1 MTNLSELQMTIAA
14 EAAALASERYI
25 APVKL
30 FATNFSPEYSTE
42 YTGVAVPVVSFGETS
57 AFNKES
63 NNWCSGQELSAEIV
77 SLDTH
82 YKVGLTMDDVT
93 AGNVGENGDKYVLK
107 AGAEGAARALA
118 KAVADKVFGALSA
131 ATGTAANVELSAI
144 RSEIAKLHASCA
156 TAGVDPST
164 AIIALNPTY
173 FGALLD
179 TLNYANLG
187 DQSAIKYGV
196 IDELLGFR
204 GVVEATSA
212 LPLSAVGFVIPYDS
226 IAVVNRYNRP
236 AVDSPSQIAFPAIET
251 KTGFTIGYRLFENL
265 CAGTLQFGADVL
277 FGVRAL
283 QPNKIIPI
291 KAA

>member
-25 APVKL
+25 TPVKL

-63 NNWCSGQELSAEIV
+63 NNWCNGQELSAEIV
-77 SLDTH
+77 SLNTH
-82 YKVGLTMDDVT
+82 YKVGLQMDDVT
-93 AGNVGENGDKYVLK
+93 AGNIGENGDKYVLK

-118 KAVADKVFGALSA
+118 KAVADKVFGELSA
-131 ATGTAANVELSAI
+131 ATATSAEVELSTVRAD
-144 RSEIAKLHASCA
+144 IAKLHAACA
-156 TAGVDPST
+156 SSGIDPST

-196 IDELLGFR
+196 ISELLGFR
-204 GVVEATSA
+204 GIVEATST

-226 IAVVNRYNRP
+226 IAVVNRYNKP
-236 AVDSPSQIAFPAIET
+236 AVDSPSQIAFPAVEE

-265 CAGTLQFGADVL
+265 CQGTLNFGADVL
-277 FGVRAL
+277 FGVKVL
-283 QPNKIIPI
+283 QPSKIIPL
-291 KAA
+291 KTA